1 MERAKGQIFLNE
13 PRAAAANDAFLLQ
26 SEPSPTLPAS
36 AIQQGNQR
44 KEDCY
49 FLKYQ
54 TTNWF
59 INIYKYFYG
68 YLKYIL

>member
-13 PRAAAANDAFLLQ
+13 PRAAAAKDALLLQ
-26 SEPSPTLPAS
+26 SESSPTLPAS

-54 TTNWF
+54 TTN
-59 INIYKYFYG
+59 
-68 YLKYIL
+68 